1 MLLSAACNTWLFVL
15 IKQIDYMCRKYFK
28 EHALKEQKFKI
39 KNNEKDFSVGSFS
52 APELGKGLAKLFPQ
66 YL

>member
-28 EHALKEQKFKI
+28 EHALKEQKI
-39 KNNEKDFSVGSFS
+39 
-52 APELGKGLAKLFPQ
+52 
-66 YL
+66 